1 MPQTDP
7 RHDQSVGRILAKRL
21 ATLGDAPLIVADG
34 GNLTYGEVD
43 RASNRLA
50 NGIEAL
56 GILPGET
63 VLAMMPHL
71 QHRLACKAFRVFSKY
86 ISVVCAHL
94 E

>member
-34 GNLTYGEVD
+34 GILTYGEVD

-56 GILPGET
+56 GI
-63 VLAMMPHL
+63 VKHRMPDVKIYL
-71 QHRLACKAFRVFSKY
+71 YGSPPRERGGV
-86 ISVVCAHL
+86 
-94 E
+94 